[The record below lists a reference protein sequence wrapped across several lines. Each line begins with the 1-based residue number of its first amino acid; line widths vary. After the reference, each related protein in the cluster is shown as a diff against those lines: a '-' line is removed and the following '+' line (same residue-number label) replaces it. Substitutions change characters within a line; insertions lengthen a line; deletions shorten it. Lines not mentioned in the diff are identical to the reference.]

1 MGLSRQVKFLET
13 NYKMSLLTSSESKG
27 EYALNVEK
35 SLVSTR
41 SYEAN
46 IFTYTTSLNAS
57 FQTVGTLAIHA
68 SATAAKC
75 PAGRILHLTG
85 RKLHPTINPM
95 TTFPGGASL
104 LTTAKFLVGVYDPIT
119 FISGF
124 IDPSSSM
131 FAKYDQ
137 NIPNFF
143 DNGPTANGGS
153 VPPLGGQAGK
163 LTLQD
168 AGSLLESTA
177 GDGVA
182 VAAGNASVGQVT
194 MVTTTCII
202 STTACTANSKIFLTQ
217 NSATPA
223 ALAVTTGPAAGTF
236 TITGGSGAVVNWL
249 IIN

>member
-1 MGLSRQVKFLET
+1 MTK
-13 NYKMSLLTSSESKG
+13 YKMSLIHSEAAG
-27 EYALNVEK
+27 DYAANVDR
-35 SLVSTR
+35 SVVSTKAFH
-41 SYEAN
+41 EN
-46 IFTYTTSLNAS
+46 IFTYTTSVNAS
-57 FQTVGTLAIHA
+57 FQTVGTLAIHPSA
-68 SATAAKC
+68 SAARC
-75 PAGRILHLTG
+75 PTGRILHLTG
-85 RKLHPTINPM
+85 RKLYPTVNPM
-95 TTFPGGASL
+95 TTLPGGGSL
-104 LTTAKFLVGVYDPIT
+104 LTAAKFLVAVYDPISM
-119 FISGF
+119 INGF

-137 NIPNFF
+137 NLPNFF

-153 VPPLGGQAGK
+153 VPPLGSLGGK

-177 GDGVA
+177 GDGQPVQ
-182 VAAGNASVGQVT
+182 AGNASVGQVT
-194 MVTTTCII
+194 MITTTCTI

-223 ALAVTTGPAAGTF
+223 ALGVTTGPAAGTF